1 MSGHNE
7 GMEAMHDTKV
17 AEGDDE
23 AVESFWSNTSY
34 KASP

>member
-1 MSGHNE
+1 ME
-7 GMEAMHDTKV
+7 GMEAPMHDTKV
-17 AEGDDE
+17 AKGDDE